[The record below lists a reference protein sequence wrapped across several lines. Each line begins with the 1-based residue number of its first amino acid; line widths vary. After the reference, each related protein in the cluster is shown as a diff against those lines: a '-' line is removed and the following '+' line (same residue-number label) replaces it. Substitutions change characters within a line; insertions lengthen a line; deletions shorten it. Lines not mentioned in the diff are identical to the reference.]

1 MMRSMTGYGSAEVQT
16 GNFQIKVEIK
26 SLNGKFLEVNLRN
39 PKSLSDREIDVRR
52 YLNSVL
58 VRGSVLCTITM
69 DKSPD
74 VPYDINLNEKLAT
87 SYYTEMKRL
96 ADSLN
101 ASDKD
106 IMRTVLTM
114 PDVLRADDGNIQ
126 EEDWQAVLA
135 CCEEAVSKLDAFR
148 LQEGKE
154 LHQLLEMHNE
164 AIMKAIP
171 QIEPLLEQRKNQ
183 MRDKLKAG
191 LVDLANDLNT
201 DDNRLEQEMI
211 YYLEKLD
218 ISEEENRLKA
228 HCQLFVREL
237 SQERNGK
244 KLGFISQEM
253 GREINTLGSKAN
265 YAPIQEIVIGMKEE
279 LEKIKEQ
286 SLNVL

>member
-1 MMRSMTGYGSAEVQT
+1 MRSMTGYGSAEVQT

-39 PKSLSDREIDVRR
+39 PKSLSDREIDIRR

-69 DKSPD
+69 DRAPD
-74 VPYDINLNEKLAT
+74 IPYDINLNEKLAT
-87 SYYTEMKRL
+87 SYFTEMKSL
-96 ADSLN
+96 ADSLG

-126 EEDWQAVLA
+126 EEDWQAVLE
-135 CCEEAVSKLDAFR
+135 CCEKAVAKLDAFR

-154 LHQLLEMHNE
+154 LHQLLEMHNQ
-164 AIMKAIP
+164 AIMEAMP
-171 QIEPLLEQRKNQ
+171 RLEPLLEQRKSQ
-183 MRDKLKAG
+183 MRDKLKAS
-191 LVDLANDLNT
+191 LVDLANDLNA